1 MRAYH
6 DDEWGVVERD
16 GRRLWEKL
24 TLDGF
29 QAGLSWSIILRK
41 RPAFRKAFAG
51 FDPKKVARFGKRE
64 VERLVKDEGI
74 VRSRAKILA
83 AIGNAR
89 AYLAMEAGGEDFA
102 AFAWGFVSGRPI
114 QNATGV
120 VPAKTPLSEQMSREL
135 KSRGFKFVGPVSV
148 YAWMQATGLV
158 NDHAPDCFRRRA
170 VQKSARRKG

>member
-1 MRAYH
+1 MPTRCHWAEHDPLMRAYH

-51 FDPKKVARFGKRE
+51 FNPKKVARFGKRD
-64 VERLVKDEGI
+64 VERLLKDEGI
-74 VRSRAKILA
+74 VRSRAKIEA

-89 AYLAMEAGGEDFA
+89 AYLAMQAAGEDFSE
-102 AFAWGFVSGRPI
+102 FA
-114 QNATGV
+114 
-120 VPAKTPLSEQMSREL
+120 
-135 KSRGFKFVGPVSV
+135 
-148 YAWMQATGLV
+148 
-158 NDHAPDCFRRRA
+158 
-170 VQKSARRKG
+170 